1 MNIYRQVPVCSALI
15 LAQVRMS
22 DKSDLVQGDVLQNEF
37 YHQQQQQQQQH
48 VAVAAHQLPP
58 ASTSPRRVTVVRIQG
73 SNTRSTISKVRLV
86 IAVILAIKF
95 IAVVI
100 FLIIWYN

>member
-37 YHQQQQQQQQH
+37 YHQQQH